1 MVQMNRRINKLP
13 KFLSRQASHLLPEK
27 WLFSRKIPSFLPFYH
42 VVSDEKLPHILN
54 YPYRNTSQ
62 FEQELDFLLKF
73 FRPVSLKELISGAG
87 EFGQEKVFHLSF
99 DDGLREC
106 ATVIAPI
113 LLRKGIPATFF
124 INTAFIDNKKI
135 FHKYKAS
142 LILNRLVKG
151 QNAEVKKLLKNYKL
165 GGRDILKAVISQVK
179 ILDEAAQMLGID
191 FDEFLLKQKPYL
203 TSAQVKKLADA
214 GFSIGAHSHN
224 HPEFGNIPVQDQ
236 IEEVKVSIEYV
247 KKLVN
252 PPVSA
257 FSFPFTDSDVPAH
270 VLQTI
275 KNEHICDVTFGTA
288 GIKKDVF
295 DFHFQRYPVEQNGPF
310 VRNLKSEIIYYEMRR
325 WAGKETVIH

>member
-1 MVQMNRRINKLP
+1 MVQMNWRMNKLP
-13 KFLSRQASHLLPEK
+13 KFLSRQTSRCFPEK
-27 WLFSRKIPSFLPFYH
+27 WIFSRKIPSFLPFYH
-42 VVSDEKLPHILN
+42 VVSDETLSHILN

-62 FEQELDFLLKF
+62 FEQELDFFLKYY
-73 FRPVSLKELISGAG
+73 RPVSLKELVSGAC
-87 EFGQEKVFHLSF
+87 EFGQRKVFHLSF
-99 DDGLREC
+99 DDGLCEC
-106 ATVIAPI
+106 ADVIAPI

-124 INTAFIDNKKI
+124 INTAFIDNKEL

-142 LILNRLVKG
+142 LILNQLQNG
-151 QNAEVKKLLKNYKL
+151 QNDEVEKLLRKHNL
-165 GGRDILKAVISQVK
+165 GGRFILKAVISQVK

-191 FDEFLLKQKPYL
+191 FDEFLRKQKPYL
-203 TSAQVKKLADA
+203 TSGQVKKLADA

-295 DFHFQRYPVEQNGPF
+295 EFHFQRYPAEQNGPF
-310 VRNLKSEIIYYEMRR
+310 IRNLKSEIIYYEMRR
-325 WAGKETVIH
+325 WAGKATVKH